1 MSHEFQLATAETW
14 PNPWPMY
21 RALRDHD
28 PVHHVVPPQRPEY
41 DYYVLSRH
49 ADVWSAARDH
59 QTFSSAQGLTVN
71 YGELEM
77 IGLHDTPPM
86 VMQDPPVHTEFR
98 KLVSRGF
105 TPRQVETVE
114 PTVRKFVVERL
125 EKLRA
130 NGGGD
135 IVTELFKPL
144 PSMVVAHYL
153 GVPEEDW
160 TQFDGWTQ
168 AIVAANAVDGATTGA
183 LDAVGSMM
191 AYFTGLIER
200 RRTEPADDA
209 ISHLVA
215 AGVGADG
222 DTAGTLSILAFT
234 FTMVTGGN
242 DTVTGMLGGSM
253 PLLHRRPDQCR
264 LLLDDPEGIPDA
276 VEELLR
282 LTSPVQGLAR
292 TTTRD
297 VTIGDTTIPAGR
309 RVLLLYGSAN
319 RDERQ
324 YGPDA
329 AELDVTRC
337 PRNILTFSHGAHHC
351 LGAAAARMQCRVALT
366 ELLARCPDF
375 WLSARR
381 TELAADRILD
391 AAERLFTQRD
401 PASIG
406 MNEIAK
412 AAGCSRATL
421 YRYFD
426 SREALRTAYV
436 HRETRRLGREIMVK
450 IADVVEPAERLLV
463 SITTTLRMV
472 RDNPALAAWFTT
484 TRPPIGGEMAG
495 RSEVIAALA
504 AAFLNSL
511 GPDDPT
517 TVERRARWVV
527 RMLTSL
533 LMFPGR
539 DEADERA
546 MIAEFVVPIVTPA
559 SAAARKAGHPGPE

>member
-1 MSHEFQLATAETW
+1 MAAVMSQNAPVDFQLATAATW
-14 PNPWPMY
+14 SNPWPMY

-28 PVHHVVPPQRPEY
+28 PVHHVVPPNSPEH

-49 ADVWSAARDH
+49 ADVWAAARDH
-59 QTFSSAQGLTVN
+59 DTFSSAKGLTVN
-71 YGELEM
+71 YDDLEL
-77 IGLHDTPPM
+77 IGLQDNPPF
-86 VMQDPPVHTEFR
+86 VMQDPPVHTQFR

-105 TPRQVETVE
+105 TPRQVEAVE
-114 PTVRKFVVERL
+114 PKVREFVVERI
-125 EKLRA
+125 EGLRA
-130 NGGGD
+130 AGGGD

-160 TQFDGWTQ
+160 VQFDGWTQ
-168 AIVAANAVDGATTGA
+168 AIVAANTAEGGVAGA
-183 LDAVGSMM
+183 LETVGDAVGSMM

-200 RRTEPADDA
+200 RRSDPEDDT

-222 DTAGTLSILAFT
+222 DVAGTLSILAFT

-253 PLLHRRPDQCR
+253 PLLHERPDQR
-264 LLLDDPEGIPDA
+264 KLLVDNPELITDA

-282 LTSPVQGLAR
+282 MTSPVQGLAR

-309 RVLLLYGSAN
+309 RALLLYGSAN

-351 LGAAAARMQCRVALT
+351 LGAAAARMQSRVALT

-375 WLSARR
+375 EVDESGIAWAGGNYVRRPLS
-381 TELAADRILD
+381 
-391 AAERLFTQRD
+391 
-401 PASIG
+401 
-406 MNEIAK
+406 
-412 AAGCSRATL
+412 
-421 YRYFD
+421 
-426 SREALRTAYV
+426 
-436 HRETRRLGREIMVK
+436 
-450 IADVVEPAERLLV
+450 
-463 SITTTLRMV
+463 
-472 RDNPALAAWFTT
+472 
-484 TRPPIGGEMAG
+484 
-495 RSEVIAALA
+495 
-504 AAFLNSL
+504 
-511 GPDDPT
+511 
-517 TVERRARWVV
+517 
-527 RMLTSL
+527 
-533 LMFPGR
+533 
-539 DEADERA
+539 
-546 MIAEFVVPIVTPA
+546 VPIRVR
-559 SAAARKAGHPGPE
+559 S

>member
-1 MSHEFQLATAETW
+1 MTAVLSHDAPASFELANADTW
-14 PNPWPMY
+14 SNPWPMY

-28 PVHHVVPPQRPEY
+28 PVHHVVPSNHPEH

-59 QTFSSAQGLTVN
+59 ETFSSAQGLTVN
-71 YGELEM
+71 YNDLEL
-77 IGLHDTPPM
+77 IGLRDNPPF

-105 TPRQVETVE
+105 TPRQVEAVE
-114 PTVRKFVVERL
+114 PKVREFVVERI

-130 NGGGD
+130 EGGGD

-160 TQFDGWTQ
+160 AQFDGWTQ
-168 AIVAANAVDGATTGA
+168 AIVAANTAEGGVAGA
-183 LDAVGSMM
+183 LETVGDAVGSMM
-191 AYFTGLIER
+191 AYFAGLIER
-200 RRTEPADDA
+200 RRTELADDT

-222 DTAGTLSILAFT
+222 DISGTLSILAFT

-253 PLLHRRPDQCR
+253 PLLHQRPDQRR
-264 LLLDDPEGIPDA
+264 LLIDDPGRIPDA

-309 RVLLLYGSAN
+309 RVLLLYGSGN

-324 YGPDA
+324 YGSEA
-329 AELDVTRC
+329 SELDVTRC

-351 LGAAAARMQCRVALT
+351 LGAAAARMQSRVALT
-366 ELLARCPDF
+366 ELLDRCPDF
-375 WLSARR
+375 EVDESAIVWAGGSYVRRPLS
-381 TELAADRILD
+381 
-391 AAERLFTQRD
+391 
-401 PASIG
+401 
-406 MNEIAK
+406 
-412 AAGCSRATL
+412 
-421 YRYFD
+421 
-426 SREALRTAYV
+426 
-436 HRETRRLGREIMVK
+436 
-450 IADVVEPAERLLV
+450 
-463 SITTTLRMV
+463 
-472 RDNPALAAWFTT
+472 
-484 TRPPIGGEMAG
+484 
-495 RSEVIAALA
+495 
-504 AAFLNSL
+504 
-511 GPDDPT
+511 
-517 TVERRARWVV
+517 
-527 RMLTSL
+527 
-533 LMFPGR
+533 
-539 DEADERA
+539 
-546 MIAEFVVPIVTPA
+546 VPIRVRP
-559 SAAARKAGHPGPE
+559 